1 MCWISSCREISV
13 NHLKAQIHVPRGK
26 DNIQIFELIFFSP
39 LKKKSQMESIVLFIR
54 IKIITK
60 YYLPLRIEWVDA
72 SQFSYY
78 PFKFIFLI
86 RYYSYHSL
94 LKKKIV
100 FYFQLNIS
108 YVALKKHFPII
119 SETCSF
125 LSFSRLLF
133 LVINVFNLCQS

>member
-1 MCWISSCREISV
+1 
-13 NHLKAQIHVPRGK
+13 
-26 DNIQIFELIFFSP
+26 
-39 LKKKSQMESIVLFIR
+39 MESIVLFIR

-94 LKKKIV
+94 LKKKLP
-100 FYFQLNIS
+100 F
-108 YVALKKHFPII
+108 
-119 SETCSF
+119 T
-125 LSFSRLLF
+125 
-133 LVINVFNLCQS
+133 FNLILAMWP